1 MNQPID
7 TSALIQA
14 VLEFAAEHSQ
24 EDAYQSDTQLLAS
37 KLISL
42 DQWHDAIHALYSES
56 PTETS

>member
-14 VLEFAAEHSQ
+14 VLEYTAEHSL
-24 EDAYQSDTQLLAS
+24 EDAYQSVTRLLAA
-37 KLISL
+37 KQISL

>member
-14 VLEFAAEHSQ
+14 VLEFAVEHSQ
-24 EDAYQSDTQLLAS
+24 EDAYQSVTQLLAT
-37 KLISL
+37 KQISL
-42 DQWHDAIHALYSES
+42 DQWHDTIQALYPDS